1 MAGLS
6 IKLDVTGYLKRF
18 AERVGRLEGTSWKKE
33 LAGRLGNVLSNSA
46 QDRFDTNIDPE
57 GRAWKPSKRVLG
69 AKGKNGKPGGR
80 TLTDTGRLKGSIH
93 ATAYEDRVEVVT
105 GTDVEYARIHQ
116 LGGDAGRNHAT
127 KLPARP
133 YLGMSAE
140 DERIVHAVVEGFIE
154 EMLG

>member
-6 IKLDVTGYLKRF
+6 IKLDVTGDLKRF

-69 AKGKNGKPGGR
+69 ARGKNGKPGGR
-80 TLTDTGRLKGSIH
+80 TLTDTGRLKDSIH
-93 ATAYEDRVEVVT
+93 SAAGDDAVEV
-105 GTDVEYARIHQ
+105 GTDVVYARIHQ

-133 YLGMSAE
+133 YLGVSAD
-140 DERIVHAVVEGFIE
+140 DEQILRAEVEGFFE